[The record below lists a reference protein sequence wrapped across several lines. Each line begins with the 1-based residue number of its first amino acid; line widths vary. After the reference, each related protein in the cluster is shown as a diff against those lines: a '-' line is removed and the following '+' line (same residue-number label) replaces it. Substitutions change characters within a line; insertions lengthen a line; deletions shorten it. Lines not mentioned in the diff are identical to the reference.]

1 MTLLSG
7 SALKSALL
15 VTRPCSNK
23 GGTLL
28 TQSQRQIAEPFE
40 LAALAANLAESKKAI
55 DTLVLDTGKVSYL
68 ADYFVICSGESPAQ
82 IRTIADTIEKAFK
95 QQGLERIGMENDQSY
110 RWCLLDYGDVVIH
123 VMHRNER
130 QFYQLENFWN
140 HANVVAQEQWL
151 NQRLQEAS

>member
-1 MTLLSG
+1 M
-7 SALKSALL
+7 
-15 VTRPCSNK
+15 
-23 GGTLL
+23 
-28 TQSQRQIAEPFE
+28 TQSQKLTIEPFE
-40 LAALAANLAESKKAI
+40 LAVLAANLAESKKAV

-95 QQGLERIGMENDQSY
+95 QKGLEHIGVERDQSN
-110 RWCLLDYGDVVIH
+110 RWCLLDYGDIVIH
-123 VMHRNER
+123 VMHRSER